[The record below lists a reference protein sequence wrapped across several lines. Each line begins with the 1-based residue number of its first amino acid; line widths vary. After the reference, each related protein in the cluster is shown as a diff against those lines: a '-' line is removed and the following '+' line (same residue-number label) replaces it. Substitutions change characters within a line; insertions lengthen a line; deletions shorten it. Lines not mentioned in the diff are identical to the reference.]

1 MDKIVDHLFVFDGE
15 GKVSDFPGNYTIYRN
30 DFLEKQ
36 AKEQAL
42 EKLQKKVNKP
52 IHKGSAQPEKRKFTF
67 SEKREFEQLGTEIAN
82 LEEQKNSIEELLN
95 SGNLPHDELYQ
106 KSVELE
112 KLKTLLDEKEFRWLE
127 LSEIG

>member
-1 MDKIVDHLFVFDGE
+1 MGPSSANACPGISKIPNE
-15 GKVSDFPGNYTIYRN
+15 
-30 DFLEKQ
+30 
-36 AKEQAL
+36 
-42 EKLQKKVNKP
+42 NKP

-67 SEKREFEQLGTEIAN
+67 SEKREFEELETEIAN
-82 LEEQKNSIEELLN
+82 LEKQKNSIGELLN

-106 KSVELE
+106 KSTELE